1 MLRAIILSLALLI
14 GLGTIIPLATNFA
27 EAGHRDLSLYEKK
40 SKPKITKFSKKWWA
54 GYKKRKLRIKETTK
68 VKKKFGLQTKIKL
81 AEKPIGETSLAV
93 AVNPVSKKIVRKKR
107 VAKSKKLATKRKSI
121 RKKRLARK
129 KKFAAKRKYSARKRA
144 NSAKYSKKRAAFK
157 KARYTKRRGSKN
169 PRYTKKRIVRNTN
182 SVRIVPAKT
191 NSYFNPIQAAPI
203 QAAPSVSFF
212 QPVVLPTG
220 GIAPRTWM
228 TDEVTPNEM
237 IFKVSDKNGSNL
249 GSASISVVGPAK
261 EEVQIINRRIKMIGG
276 ITTTSLRRTVIDQM
290 IEEGGWI
297 TNDYQKEIDGQKV
310 YVVEAKSPGEKGVL
324 NSRLFYF
331 TEVDGEIY
339 NVATNSEEKSVELL
353 AVESEKV
360 INSLQN
366 KSEEVEQ
373 IKTLENSNAIAANFS
388 NVFVNH

>member
-27 EAGHRDLSLYEKK
+27 EAGHKDLSLYEKK
-40 SKPKITKFSKKWWA
+40 SKPKITKFSKKWWV
-54 GYKKRKLRIKETTK
+54 GYNKRKLRIKETAK
-68 VKKKFGLQTKIKL
+68 VKKRFGLQTKIKL
-81 AEKPIGETSLAV
+81 AANPAVSAANPSVETSSY
-93 AVNPVSKKIVRKKR
+93 SKKIVRKKR
-107 VAKSKKLATKRKSI
+107 AAESKKLATKRKSI

-129 KKFAAKRKYSARKRA
+129 KKFAAKRKYTARKRT
-144 NSAKYSKKRAAFK
+144 NSTKYSKKSGSYK
-157 KARYTKRRGSKN
+157 KARYAKSRKN
-169 PRYTKKRIVRNTN
+169 PRYTKKRIIRK
-182 SVRIVPAKT
+182 SSGARIIPAAS
-191 NSYFNPIQAAPI
+191 NSYYKPIQPAPT
-203 QAAPSVSFF
+203 ASFF

-228 TDEVTPNEM
+228 TGEITPSEM
-237 IFKVSDKNGSNL
+237 IFNVSDTNGLNL

-261 EEVQIINRRIKMIGG
+261 EPVKIINNRIKMIGG
-276 ITTTSLRRTVIDQM
+276 ITTASLRRTVIDQM

-297 TNDYQKEIDGQKV
+297 TNDYQKEIDGKKV
-310 YVVEAKSPGEKGVL
+310 YVVEAKSPGEKGQM

-353 AVESEKV
+353 AVETEKV
-360 INSLQN
+360 INSLQT
-366 KSEEVEQ
+366 KTDEAEQ
-373 IKTLENSNAIAANFS
+373 IKTLENSNAIAANFA